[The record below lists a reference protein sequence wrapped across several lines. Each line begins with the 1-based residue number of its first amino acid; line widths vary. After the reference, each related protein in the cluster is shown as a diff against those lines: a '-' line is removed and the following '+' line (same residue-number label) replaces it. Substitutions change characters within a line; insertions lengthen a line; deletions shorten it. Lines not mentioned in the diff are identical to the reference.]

1 MCSKIGNVINKIFE
15 EGNDMLSDIQIA
27 QQAELK
33 PIGEI
38 AEKLGIPGKYV
49 IPYGHTKAKI
59 DLKYYSEIKD
69 RPDGKLILVTATTP
83 TPAGEG
89 KTTTTIGLTQALVK
103 LGKKAML
110 CLREPSLGP
119 CFGVKGGAAGG
130 GYSQVLPMEDI
141 NLHFTGDIHAVSTAH
156 NLLAAMLDNH
166 LQQGNE
172 LGIDPRRITFRR
184 VVDMNDRALRNIVI
198 GLGGK
203 AHGIPR
209 ESGFDISVSS
219 EIMAILCLATDLQD
233 LKERLGNIVVGYT
246 WTGEKVTARDLKAH
260 GAMAAL
266 LKDAI
271 NPNLVQTIE
280 HVPAFVHGGPFA
292 NIAHGTNSIVAT
304 KMALKLTDYTV
315 VEAGFAADL
324 GAEKFMDIVCR
335 KAGFSP
341 SAVVLVTTVRALK
354 MHGGVPKDELGKE
367 NLEALEK
374 GAENLE
380 AHIDILKKFGVPVVV
395 ALNRFTT
402 DTDAEIQKVH
412 EAARRHGA
420 TIALSEVWAKGGEGG
435 IELAKAVLE
444 ALDKPCGY
452 RPLYELEL
460 HVPAFVHGGPFANIA
475 HGTNSIVATKMALKL
490 TDYTVVEAGFA
501 ADLGAEKFMDI
512 VCRKAGFSP
521 SAVVLVTT
529 VRALKMHGGVPK
541 DELGK
546 ENLEALEKGAENLEA
561 HIDILKKF
569 GVPVVVALNRFT
581 TDTDAEIQKVHEAA
595 RRHGA
600 TIALSEVWAKGG
612 EGGIELAK
620 AVLEAL
626 DKPCGYRPLYELE
639 LPLREKIETIAREV
653 YGADGVDYTP
663 AAESTLKELEVNGYG
678 NLPVCMAKTQ
688 MSISDDPAKKGRPK
702 GYRITVREVR
712 LSAGAGF
719 IVPICGSIMTMPGL
733 PKKPA
738 AEIID
743 IDENG
748 NILNLF

>member
-1 MCSKIGNVINKIFE
+1 
-15 EGNDMLSDIQIA
+15 MLSDIQIA

-59 DLKYYSEIKD
+59 DLKYYSELQD

-166 LQQGNE
+166 LQQGNA

-246 WTGEKVTARDLKAH
+246 WSGERVTAKDLNAH

-304 KMALKLTDYTV
+304 KMALKLVDYAV
-315 VEAGFAADL
+315 VEAGFASDL

-367 NLEALEK
+367 NVEALEK

-395 ALNRFTT
+395 ALNRFTS
-402 DTDAEIQKVH
+402 DTDAEIEKVY
-412 EAARRHGA
+412 EAAKRHGA
-420 TIALSEVWAKGGEGG
+420 TIALSEVWEKGGEGG
-435 IELAKAVLE
+435 IELAKAVL
-444 ALDKPCGY
+444 G
-452 RPLYELEL
+452 
-460 HVPAFVHGGPFANIA
+460 
-475 HGTNSIVATKMALKL
+475 
-490 TDYTVVEAGFA
+490 
-501 ADLGAEKFMDI
+501 
-512 VCRKAGFSP
+512 
-521 SAVVLVTT
+521 
-529 VRALKMHGGVPK
+529 
-541 DELGK
+541 
-546 ENLEALEKGAENLEA
+546 ALE
-561 HIDILKKF
+561 
-569 GVPVVVALNRFT
+569 
-581 TDTDAEIQKVHEAA
+581 
-595 RRHGA
+595 
-600 TIALSEVWAKGG
+600 
-612 EGGIELAK
+612 
-620 AVLEAL
+620 
-626 DKPCGYRPLYELE
+626 KPCGYRPLYELE

-653 YGADGVDYTP
+653 YGADGVDYSP
-663 AAESTLKELEVNGYG
+663 AAEKTLKELEANGYA

-702 GYRITVREVR
+702 GYRINVREVR